1 MAARLLIALG
11 CVLAARAGQTLSA
24 QSSSAAPSACSGAFT
39 ASASAH
45 LGRPPAT
52 SLVNHNGSPRIA
64 DAATYAAVLD
74 LIAPILD
81 SAAADPRLALDPN
94 YVAALLMK
102 ESGADSLAESAR
114 GAVGLAQLTAAT
126 DADLRVLTTG
136 RDFGW
141 MRDEVARWPADYRRH
156 PAFAARAAAFWLR
169 MLEAKWTLD
178 AWPGGYGALARTR
191 LGAGSAVD
199 GAQLL
204 ALATVSYNQG
214 YEWVAAL
221 VERHGPAWRSHL
233 TDQGPRGEE
242 AADYLERVETYCDR
256 FRRAR

>member
-1 MAARLLIALG
+1 MVTDAIVLGFVLL
-11 CVLAARAGQTLSA
+11 AGSDPLPPRVPSP
-24 QSSSAAPSACSGAFT
+24 APPPCPGAFT
-39 ASASAH
+39 ARAGAR
-45 LGRPPAT
+45 LGRPSAAQ
-52 SLVNHNGSPRIA
+52 LVNRNGSPRIA

-74 LIAPILD
+74 LIAPVLD

-126 DADLRVLTTG
+126 DADLRVLITG

-141 MRDEVARWPADYRRH
+141 MRNEVTRWPADYRHH
-156 PAFAARAAAFWLR
+156 PVFAARAAAFWLR

-191 LGAGSAVD
+191 LGAGGPVD

-204 ALATVSYNQG
+204 ALVTVSYNQG

-221 VERHGPAWRSHL
+221 VERHGLTWRSHL
-233 TDQGPRGEE
+233 TDQGPRGVE
-242 AADYLERVETYCDR
+242 AADYLERVETYCEL
-256 FRRAR
+256 FRRAG